1 MAKKPVEVSWTK
13 VAPIGRRR
21 LNPYTGEFVQ
31 IGEPYI
37 LDSKKA
43 DMLSEMGEVEILEE
57 DIVPPWAPKTP
68 APAPTKVISNE
79 KAQA

>member
-1 MAKKPVEVSWTK
+1 MAKKPVEVSWTR

-43 DMLSEMGEVEILEE
+43 EMLSDMGEVEIIEE
-57 DIVPPWAPKTP
+57 DIVPPWAPKAA
-68 APAPTKVISNE
+68 APTPTKVVSNE
-79 KAQA
+79 KA